1 LLPLV
6 VLPVFCFSKGG
17 LILKGESLRIL
28 LSNSSLGGCIIHSTM
43 PEIPLIATKF
53 YIPSTHL
60 DLVTRPRLH
69 ALLENGTRQPLTV
82 ISAPPGFGKTTLV
95 TGWIQSLGKAPVAW
109 LSLEKTDN
117 QLPIFWRYF
126 ISALQLVQP
135 DLGDTVL
142 QTLGAAAPPA
152 MEIALATLINELAT
166 LAAPLIMVLDDYQFI
181 QSPDIH
187 ASLNFLLDHQPAM
200 FHLVILTR
208 EDPPLALARRR
219 ARRQMIEIRAA
230 DLRFSA
236 EETAAFLNS
245 TMSLSLT
252 PDQINLLDLRT
263 EGWIVGLQMAALSLQ
278 GRDPH
283 TFFDSLASDDRYI
296 TDYLIEEVLQHQT
309 ETVRNF
315 LLKTSILERMCTPLC
330 SALLDGAEVDLPGLE
345 RSNLFLIPMDTS
357 RTWYRYHHLF
367 AELLRQRLHEIF
379 PSEEISRLYH
389 IASLWCETHEDVHAA
404 VRYARHIPDERRVA
418 QILAKY
424 MGNFFL
430 LSELP
435 QLVDFA
441 NFLSD
446 PLREANPN
454 LSMAVAWAA
463 VATNQDPEP
472 WLESIERHFGLPAQA
487 SISDPS
493 LDPARRAA
501 LLEVLIVRQQLPLT
515 NYGAETHQ
523 RLLAIQE
530 QFDGLPPEQFCLFN
544 PIARLRP
551 VLTFDLGLD
560 SEASGS
566 LQAAA
571 CFFTET
577 VSFAREF
584 QNSHLLHYALGHLA
598 NIQVA
603 QSHLRAAR
611 QTHEKA
617 LAEIQA
623 GSISPYAGLH
633 HAGLGNLNYEWGDLG
648 AAEKHFDQALTLARL
663 WNQWESLLPA
673 LSGLARIRRKGD
685 DRKLAYS
692 FLDELKKPPADSQ
705 LLSINALRA
714 LWKAQDGDSDSAAA
728 WLESSGLTD
737 PYTANPGMEPVLMDV
752 ARTLIQLG
760 RLEEGMGLAQ
770 KIISLA
776 KPNGRLHMVIQGNIL
791 LAKAYSLQDNSNN
804 AIEFLTEALRMA
816 EPEGYLNTFL
826 DEGEPIHI
834 LLTKLTG
841 NGYAARL
848 LTGFDTGMVAPA
860 KKGTGSRSTEIL
872 SEREQEVIQLVA
884 EGLSNQE
891 IAERLVI
898 SLPTVKTHI
907 GNIFNKLGVS
917 SRTRAIASAESL
929 GFIRRD

>member
-1 LLPLV
+1 
-6 VLPVFCFSKGG
+6 
-17 LILKGESLRIL
+17 
-28 LSNSSLGGCIIHSTM
+28 
-43 PEIPLIATKF
+43 
-53 YIPSTHL
+53 
-60 DLVTRPRLH
+60 
-69 ALLENGTRQPLTV
+69 
-82 ISAPPGFGKTTLV
+82 
-95 TGWIQSLGKAPVAW
+95 
-109 LSLEKTDN
+109 
-117 QLPIFWRYF
+117 
-126 ISALQLVQP
+126 
-135 DLGDTVL
+135 
-142 QTLGAAAPPA
+142 
-152 MEIALATLINELAT
+152 
-166 LAAPLIMVLDDYQFI
+166 
-181 QSPDIH
+181 
-187 ASLNFLLDHQPAM
+187 
-200 FHLVILTR
+200 
-208 EDPPLALARRR
+208 
-219 ARRQMIEIRAA
+219 
-230 DLRFSA
+230 
-236 EETAAFLNS
+236 
-245 TMSLSLT
+245 
-252 PDQINLLDLRT
+252 
-263 EGWIVGLQMAALSLQ
+263 
-278 GRDPH
+278 
-283 TFFDSLASDDRYI
+283 
-296 TDYLIEEVLQHQT
+296 
-309 ETVRNF
+309 
-315 LLKTSILERMCTPLC
+315 
-330 SALLDGAEVDLPGLE
+330 
-345 RSNLFLIPMDTS
+345 
-357 RTWYRYHHLF
+357 
-367 AELLRQRLHEIF
+367 
-379 PSEEISRLYH
+379 
-389 IASLWCETHEDVHAA
+389 
-404 VRYARHIPDERRVA
+404 
-418 QILAKY
+418 
-424 MGNFFL
+424 
-430 LSELP
+430 
-435 QLVDFA
+435 
-441 NFLSD
+441 
-446 PLREANPN
+446 
-454 LSMAVAWAA
+454 
-463 VATNQDPEP
+463 
-472 WLESIERHFGLPAQA
+472 
-487 SISDPS
+487 
-493 LDPARRAA
+493 
-501 LLEVLIVRQQLPLT
+501 
-515 NYGAETHQ
+515 
-523 RLLAIQE
+523 
-530 QFDGLPPEQFCLFN
+530 
-544 PIARLRP
+544 
-551 VLTFDLGLD
+551 
-560 SEASGS
+560 